1 MKIIILL
8 LLFSTFIFGAYAQ
21 ECMSTD
27 YLKKDT
33 EWEMLNYDKKGK
45 LTGMSKQA
53 VVNTNHSGTLSE
65 WEIKT
70 TIFDKKKELI
80 HEGTSTVQCED
91 GVYKMDMS
99 EMMPAETLS
108 SLESMKVTMEGT
120 QIDFPT
126 SLNQNTELEDGEMT
140 ITGSSGFMS
149 FTMKMR
155 VINRKIEGV
164 ETIETEAGTFECLKI
179 SQDTKIES
187 KLVNK
192 EYATITWFLPGF
204 GAVRTES
211 YNHKDK
217 LMGYSELGALKN

>member
-1 MKIIILL
+1 
-8 LLFSTFIFGAYAQ
+8 
-21 ECMSTD
+21 MSTD